1 MIKVI
6 NVKSANALEK
16 ITEYKNK
23 QFVMHDVRLENVHL
37 RKINEL
43 VRSNLFTKNDLFVNS
58 VGLWELMQPKG
69 QKGGHNYHDLSP
81 KEVLDALNN
90 IVSPYCIFK
99 TKQGRLSIIL
109 SCVCHEGKPLMAIVE
124 INADLIDK
132 KNAKINKLV
141 SLYPKDDI
149 DEFVNK
155 LHPNKI
161 LYINKL

>member
-6 NVKSANALEK
+6 NVKSVDALK
-16 ITEYKNK
+16 QITEYKNK

-99 TKQGRLSIIL
+99 TK
-109 SCVCHEGKPLMAIVE
+109 H
-124 INADLIDK
+124 
-132 KNAKINKLV
+132 
-141 SLYPKDDI
+141 
-149 DEFVNK
+149 
-155 LHPNKI
+155 
-161 LYINKL
+161 